1 MRHVPCHYELEVMKE
16 GSHKNIMSSTQLLE
30 SVDIIFEDED
40 ACGQVRV
47 AIGRTTGCRAL
58 PLVHDATQ
66 LAKDHDTL
74 SNKYRKIG
82 EGSAQYHQTGS
93 GNCINNG

>member
-1 MRHVPCHYELEVMKE
+1 MKE

-40 ACGQVRV
+40 ACGQVRA
-47 AIGRTTGCRAL
+47 AIGRTVGGRAL
-58 PLVHDATQ
+58 PLVHNATQ

-74 SNKYRKIG
+74 SIKY
-82 EGSAQYHQTGS
+82 SAVQCSELRGYWG
-93 GNCINNG
+93 